1 MPPNSQSWGLYRGT
15 GLPGATPEEWPEAP
29 AWRSFGGGPELPP
42 PPVEDPCAPAVLG
55 TITQPLPA
63 PPDEVARVNVA
74 LHLRRPLLVT
84 GEPGT
89 GKSSL
94 AYRISGELGLG
105 PVLRWQITSL
115 STLREGLYDGPHD
128 ATYDGTHEGRDEGGH
143 DGGIR
148 LGPLGTAF
156 LPYRRPR
163 VLLID
168 RLDRAEISL
177 PEDLCTVLTA
187 GGFSLP
193 GGAVRCR
200 AFPVVV
206 ITTTGER
213 DLPSDLVRRCV
224 TLRTQRPGPDL
235 LRAIAANRFPAE
247 PGRPARRRTPWT
259 PSSNGPPPPR
269 DRCWNGSWTHSA
281 WPPTVS
287 SRRWR
292 RAATGRRP
300 STPSGSGPRRRSHDG
315 PRPVSRGAPPGLPES
330 LRHIGT
336 ALGTTVGR
344 TAVRDVAVVADAG
357 PTMGIWHRTV
367 HEFATALHRC
377 GALGRI
383 TTHRLPYGHSAD
395 PATLPRH
402 RAGTRLTLLLTDG
415 AGPRWRTHEVEP
427 LLRRWGQS
435 GPLALI
441 HLLPHPV
448 WHTTGLRGW
457 QVLLRSPAPGAA
469 NHRMRWRPRGLGP
482 DLHGLPPAHRPDV
495 AVPVLE
501 LAPRWLDAWS
511 GLLGGARRRG
521 CR

>member
-115 STLREGLYDGPHD
+115 STLREGLYDGLHDATYDGIYDATYDGTHD

-156 LPYRRPR
+156 LPYGRPR

-247 PGRPARRRTPWT
+247 PGRP
-259 PSSNGPPPPR
+259 GP
-269 DRCWNGSWTHSA
+269 
-281 WPPTVS
+281 
-287 SRRWR
+287 
-292 RAATGRRP
+292 
-300 STPSGSGPRRRSHDG
+300 
-315 PRPVSRGAPPGLPES
+315 APD
-330 LRHIGT
+330 
-336 ALGTTVGR
+336 
-344 TAVRDVAVVADAG
+344 AVDAFVE
-357 PTMGIWHRTV
+357 R
-367 HEFATALHRC
+367 ATATE
-377 GALGRI
+377 G
-383 TTHRLPYGHSAD
+383 
-395 PATLPRH
+395 
-402 RAGTRLTLLLTDG
+402 
-415 AGPRWRTHEVEP
+415 
-427 LLRRWGQS
+427 
-435 GPLALI
+435 
-441 HLLPHPV
+441 
-448 WHTTGLRGW
+448 
-457 QVLLRSPAPGAA
+457 
-469 NHRMRWRPRGLGP
+469 
-482 DLHGLPPAHRPDV
+482 
-495 AVPVLE
+495 PVLE
-501 LAPRWLDAWS
+501 RFLDALRLAAD
-511 GLLGGARRRG
+511 GVLQAVAEGGNWQEAVDTLWQWTAPEEP
-521 CR
+521 